1 MQSPWPERHKRAP
14 YPDIDDPGQWPES
27 HYYYLAVVLWAA
39 LVFLLIGWGRIF
51 PALYGDE
58 YGSLIESHDL
68 TTNLH
73 AVAYFGQLAMWRVIA
88 GGDSWLRLLSILWG
102 AVTLLGCWKL
112 GAASGLSRRITWYWC
127 GLLATNT
134 FFLQYATQVR
144 FYSLFLA
151 ASVLFFWR
159 LIVFHQGRTRHNLIW
174 LGLSSALLVTSHL
187 FGWLVLAIG
196 CMIFLWWN
204 LNGTRWVWPLTAVS
218 VAVISALVVVKPIRT
233 LAVRTVYLATAHHT
247 VPEGIA
253 RGLTLAMIA
262 KIPVTFYYF
271 ILGEHVYPLWWWISL
286 PALLV
291 MSIGFVM
298 GLHRLRAYLIL
309 APIAWLVLASVPMM
323 YLVFD
328 PLAPPTLQGAAPRYL
343 VFVLPIFWAIL
354 ALGASGSRIVAGGL
368 VGTQVIALVFLLFSS
383 WSASGGDLVDW
394 PSYLETAIIAPA
406 RTCLVIDGRSRGP
419 VERYAPD
426 GVRVVSDLDA
436 CLGYDRVLLI
446 SSDYR
451 LSMVR
456 HFDGWAA
463 RLAAQGYALVTNIT
477 QFPAQITV
485 YRRSPNSGFQVPPAR
500 LGLPEQ
506 DLRLPMPAEMLG
518 WQLQGFVRLD
528 SQTPSYRGPAS
539 LLAGKDVYLVSNYRA
554 TAPIA
559 QGTPVLSLTWLG
571 ASGQREEI
579 VLRAGI
585 ETAAWD
591 GMCEICE
598 GIVTWPKR
606 LHLVGAQAYPGA
618 YRHYRVT
625 IWGTSTVL
633 PSWPVREIK
642 VVSLLSEGTV
652 YFWGVYPA
660 SIH

>member
-1 MQSPWPERHKRAP
+1 MQMKPSVNALTRIRSFKVITIA
-14 YPDIDDPGQWPES
+14 Y
-27 HYYYLAVVLWAA
+27 A
-39 LVFLLIGWGRIF
+39 LVAWIVVAFLLISRANLF

-58 YGSLIESHDL
+58 YNSLVESQ
-68 TTNLH
+68 NVIVNFH
-73 AVAYFGQLAMWRVIA
+73 AIAYFVQLSVWRVF
-88 GGDSWLRLLSILWG
+88 GNSDSWLRLLSILWG
-102 AVTLLGCWKL
+102 AVTLFGCWQL
-112 GAASGLSRRITWYWC
+112 GMTCGLSRKTAWYWY

-134 FFLQYATQVR
+134 FFLQYATQIR

-151 ASVLFFWR
+151 SSVVFLWR
-159 LIVFHQGRTRHNLIW
+159 LVAFHQHRTGDNLIW
-174 LGLSSALLVTSHL
+174 LGLSSVLLITSHF

-196 CMIFLWWN
+196 GTLFLCWILDSTRGKWSLIVILAAGASVLIF
-204 LNGTRWVWPLTAVS
+204 VE
-218 VAVISALVVVKPIRT
+218 PIR
-233 LAVRTVYLATAHHT
+233 LFVIQVVYRVTAHDT
-247 VPEGIA
+247 APGEIA
-253 RGLTLAMIA
+253 RGLTPAMIA
-262 KIPVTFYYF
+262 KIPLTFF
-271 ILGEHVYPLWWWISL
+271 FFVLGERIYPLWWWISS
-286 PALLV
+286 PVILV
-291 MSIGFVM
+291 VVPSFVIG
-298 GLHRLRAYLIL
+298 LRKLYRYPRLASMT
-309 APIAWLVLASVPMM
+309 WMMLASVPAM
-323 YLVFD
+323 YLIFD

-343 VFVLPIFWAIL
+343 IFVWPFFFLVL
-354 ALGASGSRIVAGGL
+354 ALGSEASSVRWFSLVTGQLLVLGLFLFPTWSYAGS
-368 VGTQVIALVFLLFSS
+368 
-383 WSASGGDLVDW
+383 DLIDW
-394 PSYLETAIIAPA
+394 PSYLDTTINESR

-446 SSDYR
+446 SSHYR

-485 YRRSPNSGFQVPPAR
+485 YQRSPKPGFQVPPAR

-506 DLRLPMPAEMLG
+506 DLRLPMPAETLD
-518 WQLQGFVRLD
+518 WQLLGFMRLD
-528 SQTPSYRGPAS
+528 PQAPSYRGAVS
-539 LLAGKDVYLVSNYRA
+539 LLAEKGVYLVSNYRVA
-554 TAPIA
+554 KPIPR
-559 QGTPVLSLTWLG
+559 GTPVLSLTWLG

-598 GIVTWPKR
+598 RIATWPKR

-618 YRHYRVT
+618 YRHYRAT

-633 PSWPVREIK
+633 PSWPVQEIK

-660 SIH
+660 PIH